1 MAERVPPLGH
11 VRFLYFFVIIVFMTP
26 KTFIFFGPSGAG
38 KGTQARILIDHL
50 QSVDPERKTLYIETG
65 RRFREFMT
73 EASFTSMKTKEL
85 IDGGGLL
92 PEFLPIWLW
101 SEYFVRHVSGDEHM
115 ILDGLSRRAH
125 EAPILNSAMKFY
137 NREKP
142 YVIMI
147 QVSRE
152 WAREKL
158 LARERG
164 DDKLEQIE
172 KRLDWFENNVLSAVE
187 YFKNNEFYNFI
198 TVNGEQSIVEVNKEL
213 MSKLGL

>member
-1 MAERVPPLGH
+1 
-11 VRFLYFFVIIVFMTP
+11 
-26 KTFIFFGPSGAG
+26 
-38 KGTQARILIDHL
+38 
-50 QSVDPERKTLYIETG
+50 
-65 RRFREFMT
+65 
-73 EASFTSMKTKEL
+73 MKTKEL

>member
-1 MAERVPPLGH
+1 
-11 VRFLYFFVIIVFMTP
+11 MTP

-147 QVSRE
+147 EVSRE

>member
-1 MAERVPPLGH
+1 
-11 VRFLYFFVIIVFMTP
+11 MTP

>member
-1 MAERVPPLGH
+1 
-11 VRFLYFFVIIVFMTP
+11 MTP
-26 KTFIFFGPSGAG
+26 KTFIFFGPSGSG

-73 EASFTSMKTKEL
+73 EASFTAAKTKEL
-85 IDGGGLL
+85 IDSGALL

-125 EAPILNSAMKFY
+125 EAPILSSAMKFY

-142 YVIMI
+142 FVISI
-147 QVSRE
+147 EVSRE

-172 KRLDWFENNVLSAVE
+172 KRLDWFEKNVLSAIE
-187 YFKNNEFYNFI
+187 YFRNNEFYNFI
-198 TVNGEQSIVEVNKEL
+198 SVNGEQSVVEVNKEI
-213 MSKLGL
+213 MSKINL

>member
-1 MAERVPPLGH
+1 
-11 VRFLYFFVIIVFMTP
+11 MTP

-73 EASFTSMKTKEL
+73 EASFTAIKTKEL
-85 IDGGGLL
+85 IDSGGLL

-137 NREKP
+137 GREKP

-147 QVSRE
+147 EVSRE

>member
-1 MAERVPPLGH
+1 
-11 VRFLYFFVIIVFMTP
+11 MTP

-50 QSVDPERKTLYIETG
+50 ASIDPERKTLYIETG

-73 EASFTSMKTKEL
+73 EASFTAMKTKEL
-85 IDGGGLL
+85 IEAGGLL

-137 NREKP
+137 GREKP

-147 QVSRE
+147 EVSRN

-164 DDKLEQIE
+164 DDKIEQIE
-172 KRLDWFENNVLSAVE
+172 KRLDWFEKNVVSAVE
-187 YFKNNEFYNFI
+187 YFKNSEFYNFI
-198 TVNGEQSIVEVNKEL
+198 SVNGEQSIVEVNKEI
-213 MSKLGL
+213 MSKIGL

>member
-1 MAERVPPLGH
+1 
-11 VRFLYFFVIIVFMTP
+11 MTP

-65 RRFREFMT
+65 RRFRDFMT

-147 QVSRE
+147 EVSRE

>member
-1 MAERVPPLGH
+1 
-11 VRFLYFFVIIVFMTP
+11 MTP

-50 QSVDPERKTLYIETG
+50 ASIDPERKTLYIETG

-73 EASFTSMKTKEL
+73 EASFTAMKTKEL
-85 IDGGGLL
+85 IEEGGLL

-137 NREKP
+137 GREKP

-147 QVSRE
+147 EVSRN

-172 KRLDWFENNVLSAVE
+172 KRLDWFENNVVAAVE
-187 YFKNNEFYNFI
+187 YFKNSEFYNFI
-198 TVNGEQSIVEVNKEL
+198 SVNGEQSIVEVNKEI
-213 MSKLGL
+213 MSKIGL

>member
-1 MAERVPPLGH
+1 
-11 VRFLYFFVIIVFMTP
+11 MTP

-147 QVSRE
+147 EVSRE

-213 MSKLGL
+213 MSKIGL

>member
-1 MAERVPPLGH
+1 
-11 VRFLYFFVIIVFMTP
+11 MTP

-50 QSVDPERKTLYIETG
+50 ESIDPERKTLYIETG

-73 EASFTSMKTKEL
+73 EASFTAMKTKEL
-85 IDGGGLL
+85 IEAGGLL

-137 NREKP
+137 GREKP
-142 YVIMI
+142 FVISI
-147 QVSRE
+147 EVSRE

-172 KRLDWFENNVLSAVE
+172 KRLDWFEKNVVSAIE
-187 YFKNNEFYNFI
+187 YFKNSEFYNFI
-198 TVNGEQSIVEVNKEL
+198 SVNGEQSIVEVNKEI
-213 MSKLGL
+213 MSKIGL

>member
-1 MAERVPPLGH
+1 
-11 VRFLYFFVIIVFMTP
+11 MTP

-73 EASFTSMKTKEL
+73 EASFTAMKTKEL
-85 IDGGGLL
+85 IDSGGLL

-147 QVSRE
+147 EVSRE